1 METSEIQLQQASA
14 QTQNAGSADSQETIA
29 AAPQQPQPAKE
40 ETLPSDEI
48 KPLNLAKNN
57 TETPSGLFSPVTGL
71 GWESY
76 LLTRLDNEINRAIAS
91 EFDIAVF
98 VIKVPGV
105 ERTNPLTA
113 KICEYLS
120 VQFQFKDLIFEYK
133 DDSYVGLKISM
144 TLDQA
149 LNFADKLHADINRI
163 LENASKCYI
172 GISTR
177 SVRMV
182 TADRI
187 LQEAD
192 EALKHALTDNDSQ
205 IIAFR
210 VNAEKYRKFVETE

>member
-1 METSEIQLQQASA
+1 M
-14 QTQNAGSADSQETIA
+14 TQ
-29 AAPQQPQPAKE
+29 KE
-40 ETLPSDEI
+40 LE
-48 KPLNLAKNN
+48 
-57 TETPSGLFSPVTGL
+57 
-71 GWESY
+71 
-76 LLTRLDNEINRAIAS
+76 
-91 EFDIAVF
+91 
-98 VIKVPGV
+98 
-105 ERTNPLTA
+105 
-113 KICEYLS
+113 
-120 VQFQFKDLIFEYK
+120 DLIFEYK